1 MADNGTTLAKAYIQ
15 LVPSAEG
22 LGNAIT
28 AEFEDAGDKAG
39 EAGGKRAG
47 SKFTAA
53 LGVAARVAGAAL
65 AAAGTAVGA
74 VVSSAVQSFSEYEQL
89 AGGAQLMFGDAYD
102 AVAERAA
109 NAYKTVQMSQNDYL
123 SAVNG
128 FATGLKTSLG
138 GDEQAAADL
147 ADKIITAQA
156 DIVAATGNS
165 QEAVQNAFAGIM
177 RGNFTMLDNL
187 QLGITPTTEG
197 FQEVIDKVNEWNAAQ
212 GNATDYQMGNLADM
226 ESALVD
232 YVAMVGMS
240 GYAQEEAAGTI
251 QGSLASTKAA
261 WDNLLVGMAS
271 GEGDMDALIGGLVE
285 SASGLLENL
294 IPVLESSLQGIAQ
307 LLESAAPMIVDMLP
321 GLVETILPGLV
332 ESATSIVTSLV
343 EVLPSLL
350 QTVITALIG
359 MTPQLVQAG
368 ITLFVGLIGALPEI
382 ISSIVAALPQIIGG
396 IVSAL
401 IAAQPELTMAGIE
414 LFLSLIANLP
424 AIIAGVVAAIPQ
436 IIESLVSSITG
447 SSGQIKEAALQL
459 MMGFKQGITESVTQL
474 WEAMKAAVSSII
486 DGAKRLLGIASPS
499 KVFAEIGGYT
509 MQGFAEGILRNE
521 GLVADAM
528 DSASKLATGTFAS
541 TLQIDASAGSATPG
555 LTTAAVAREMAN
567 ALRGVRVVI
576 DGQRT
581 IGYLTP
587 GIDNALGVRQA
598 AALRGTI

>member
-1 MADNGTTLAKAYIQ
+1 MAESGTTLAKAYIQ

-39 EAGGKRAG
+39 EAGGKKAG

-53 LGVAARVAGAAL
+53 LGVAAKAAGAAL

-89 AGGAQLMFGDAYD
+89 AGGAQLMFGDAYED
-102 AVAERAA
+102 VAERAA
-109 NAYKTVQMSQNDYL
+109 NAYKTVQMSQNEYL

-321 GLVETILPGLV
+321 GLVETILPGLM

-343 EVLPSLL
+343 EVLPGLL
-350 QTVITALIG
+350 QTVITALVG

-368 ITLFVGLIGALPEI
+368 ITLFVGLVGALPEI

-424 AIIAGVVAAIPQ
+424 AIIAGVISAVPQ

-509 MQGFAEGILRNE
+509 MEGFAAGILRNE
-521 GLVADAM
+521 GLVASAM

-541 TLQIDASAGSATPG
+541 TLQINASAGGAAAG
-555 LTTAAVAREMAN
+555 LTTAAIAGELAT
-567 ALRGVRVVI
+567 ALRGVRVYI
-576 DGQRT
+576 DGTRMV
-581 IGYLTP
+581 GYLVP
-587 GIDNALGVRQA
+587 AMDAALGGYV
-598 AALRGTI
+598 